1 MSVLCCVFYVKTV
14 QLAGHVDFY
23 PGAEDQFGWEQ
34 PGCWRVSFSTQI
46 RHAFSCR
53 AIKQKNKGL
62 NRCYADFSCH
72 AIKQK
77 SLNRCYADF
86 TCLPAPFPF
95 KGPRAS
101 VPVQTVVVGFVYQP
115 MLPMFA

>member
-46 RHAFSCR
+46 RHACSCR

-62 NRCYADFSCH
+62 NRS
-72 AIKQK
+72 
-77 SLNRCYADF
+77 YADF

>member
-62 NRCYADFSCH
+62 NRCYADF
-72 AIKQK
+72 
-77 SLNRCYADF
+77 